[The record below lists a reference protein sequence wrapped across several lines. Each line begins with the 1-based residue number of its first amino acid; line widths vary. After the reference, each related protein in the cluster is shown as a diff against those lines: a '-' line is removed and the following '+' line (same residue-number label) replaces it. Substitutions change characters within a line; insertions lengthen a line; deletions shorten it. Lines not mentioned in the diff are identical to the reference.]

1 MVGEP
6 GNAPVLYV
14 KTPSEYKPCA
24 EHTFLFVN
32 ESATPKAG
40 KKLGNRKDIRSHVR
54 KHVLTDRRKAV
65 PRGQF
70 GGAPQPVPVP
80 RRENS
85 SSSSRIEEKK
95 GERSRG
101 IDGDGRKIGGG
112 GVTWVEERFDALTP
126 GFSTERPRGSR
137 VEQQAPELDSFDD
150 VFGPS
155 SSSLEADILMP
166 GDADEPYCLYCGA
179 HRDDARPDMVL
190 ESSQRVKKGS
200 RSLTERDKRGS
211 VDALSPIGMLGAG
224 RVDPFS
230 CYPGAGFKVH
240 EVVDHSITYLLPG
253 LISDGS
259 KAERSL
265 CRAWFS
271 SGLKHPLLFHAL
283 AFAGSIHL
291 DFLRHEK
298 IYPDSQVALSHKLTV
313 IQTLNEV
320 LKDPQTAASRDEI
333 ILAILILASHET
345 MNMSRAKSSPFHS
358 PLRKAQWL
366 NVYGNFR
373 HVPEH
378 LAAVMELLSLR
389 GGLESLELYGLA
401 EIIVGGDVVSSTRNL
416 SKPSL
421 PPLKQ
426 ADEWIK
432 YVLRWAVVPP
442 RLPVQKISCG
452 FNAYLEYGVT
462 ADMLSVFE
470 AAGAITQAI
479 QHYVEGQPVGLGL
492 SAISRTRTAVQQR
505 ILSLPAAAEL
515 PEAQFPLVYEACR
528 ISSIIYGIAVIFPIP
543 NTYQLFQELVQKLQA
558 AIEMSR
564 IECFG
569 AVLADLYLW
578 LLMIG
583 GIAALDKPERCW
595 YVGQLVAFARRI
607 GVWEWSDVERVLGG
621 FLWLESACEP
631 GGRKLWE
638 EVVDLGRVV
647 EVLD

>member
-1 MVGEP
+1 MFGEP
-6 GNAPVLYV
+6 GNPPVLYV
-14 KTPSEYKPCA
+14 KTPSEYKPCV

-40 KKLGNRKDIRSHVR
+40 KKLGNRKDIRSHIR

-65 PRGQF
+65 PRGRL
-70 GGAPQPVPVP
+70 GGATQVIPVPK
-80 RRENS
+80 S
-85 SSSSRIEEKK
+85 GDASSSSRVGELK

-101 IDGDGRKIGGG
+101 IDEDGRSIGKG
-112 GVTWVEERFDALTP
+112 GVTWIQETFDTPTP
-126 GFSTERPRGSR
+126 GFSAQHPRGSR
-137 VEQQAPELDSFDD
+137 VESQAPELDSFED
-150 VFGPS
+150 VFEPS
-155 SSSLEADILMP
+155 NSSLGRGALMP
-166 GDADEPYCLYCGA
+166 GDVEEPYCLYCGA
-179 HRDDARPDMVL
+179 HRDDARPEMLL

-200 RSLTERDKRGS
+200 RSLTRRYKRGS
-211 VDALSPIGMLGAG
+211 VAALSPINMLGAG

-230 CYPGAGFKVH
+230 CYPGAGFRVH

-259 KAERSL
+259 KAESSL

-345 MNMSRAKSSPFHS
+345 MNMSRAKSSPFNS

-366 NVYGNFR
+366 NVYGNFT

-426 ADEWIK
+426 ADEWIN

-442 RLPVQKISCG
+442 RLPVQKISSG
-452 FNAYLEYGVT
+452 FIPYLEYGITV
-462 ADMLSVFE
+462 DMLSVFE

-479 QHYVEGQPVGLGL
+479 QHYVEGQPVGLDL

-505 ILSLPAAAEL
+505 ILNLPTAAEL
-515 PEAQFPLVYEACR
+515 PEAQFPFVYEACR
-528 ISSIIYGIAVIFPIP
+528 LASIIYAIAVIFPIP
-543 NTYQLFQELVQKLQA
+543 NTYHLFQELVQKLQA
-558 AIEMSR
+558 EIEMSR

-578 LLMIG
+578 LLIMG

-595 YVGQLVAFARRI
+595 YVGQLVAFARRT
-607 GVWEWSDVERVLGG
+607 GVSEWSDVERVLEG
-621 FLWLESACEP
+621 FLWLQSACEP